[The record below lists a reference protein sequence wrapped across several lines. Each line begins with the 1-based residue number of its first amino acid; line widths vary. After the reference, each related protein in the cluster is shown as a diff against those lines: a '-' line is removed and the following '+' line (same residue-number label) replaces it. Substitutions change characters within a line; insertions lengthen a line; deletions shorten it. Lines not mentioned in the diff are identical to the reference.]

1 MRLELIRHGETVLQ
15 KEHRYQGVTDVPLS
29 PPGRDV
35 LHPAGVLPE
44 RVVVTP
50 LRRTRETAELLFPGV
65 PQLVIPGLQEMNFGR
80 FEGKNYLEMEND
92 PDYRTWVD
100 GMCLE
105 RCPGGESKAEYVR
118 RVTRAFAALLDQ
130 ALEQRWKDCVIV
142 AHGGTQMAVLER
154 FAVEKKD
161 YYSWQLPC
169 GHGYR
174 LDAARWQTERKLEVL
189 GQTDYTGGNNMK
201 IVYGAILSFLLD
213 LLLGDPMWMPH
224 PVVLMGKCI
233 TRLEKRLR
241 RTLPDTEQG
250 LLWGGRIMAFCL
262 PVGTL
267 LVSGGAIWLLGKIH
281 PVLSFL
287 LGVFWGWQA
296 LAMRDLKKESKNVY
310 RKLTEDTLENARL
323 AVSRIVGR
331 DTQSLS
337 VEGVTKAAV
346 ETVAEN
352 FSDGVVAP
360 MLYLLVGGA
369 PLALC
374 YKAVNT
380 MDSMVGYKNEKYLYF
395 GRAAAKLDDAANYL
409 PSRLSALL
417 LIAASFFCRENV
429 KNAWKIWRRDR
440 RNHASPNSAQ
450 TEAVMAGALMVQLAG
465 PAWYFGQYYDKPT
478 IGDPLRPVEPGDIL
492 RANRMLYWGGFLS
505 LILLCGIRALICILL

>member
-15 KEHRYQGVTDVPLS
+15 KEHRYQGVTDAPLS

-65 PQLVIPGLQEMNFGR
+65 PQMVIPELQEMNFGR

-130 ALEQRWKDCVIV
+130 ALEQRWKDCAIV

-189 GQTDYTGGNNMK
+189 GQTDYT
-201 IVYGAILSFLLD
+201 
-213 LLLGDPMWMPH
+213 
-224 PVVLMGKCI
+224 
-233 TRLEKRLR
+233 E
-241 RTLPDTEQG
+241 
-250 LLWGGRIMAFCL
+250 
-262 PVGTL
+262 GT
-267 LVSGGAIWLLGKIH
+267 
-281 PVLSFL
+281 
-287 LGVFWGWQA
+287 
-296 LAMRDLKKESKNVY
+296 
-310 RKLTEDTLENARL
+310 T
-323 AVSRIVGR
+323 
-331 DTQSLS
+331 
-337 VEGVTKAAV
+337 
-346 ETVAEN
+346 
-352 FSDGVVAP
+352 
-360 MLYLLVGGA
+360 
-369 PLALC
+369 
-374 YKAVNT
+374 
-380 MDSMVGYKNEKYLYF
+380 
-395 GRAAAKLDDAANYL
+395 
-409 PSRLSALL
+409 
-417 LIAASFFCRENV
+417 
-429 KNAWKIWRRDR
+429 
-440 RNHASPNSAQ
+440 
-450 TEAVMAGALMVQLAG
+450 
-465 PAWYFGQYYDKPT
+465 
-478 IGDPLRPVEPGDIL
+478 
-492 RANRMLYWGGFLS
+492 
-505 LILLCGIRALICILL
+505 